1 MGIFRVNQM
10 INLFCIIQ
18 APKKNKKVVK
28 VPLNNQAKLSQKVI
42 ANQATNKFYRADLTS
57 AAASRYA
64 RVLKDVRVKKGLAK
78 KAVTKHHRHRATRA

>member
-1 MGIFRVNQM
+1 MSVS
-10 INLFCIIQ
+10 Q

-42 ANQATNKFYRADLTS
+42 ANQATNKFYRADLAS

-64 RVLKDVRVKKGLAK
+64 RVYNDVRVKKGLAK
-78 KAVTKHHRHRATRA
+78 KATAKHHRHRETRA